1 MPKKYVSKKYE
12 DFSEFNHVWCF
23 DVLDSNYKFIKLN
36 NLCAGDTDSGYF
48 DISDKLSD
56 YNIDEIVDVSDDLVE
71 VVDQKFPDFLR
82 LAFNCPE
89 DRLRS
94 VRTEREVVS
103 DRSFFVTKK
112 RYAMHI
118 VDDEGKRVDKM
129 KITGLEVKKS
139 DTSKSAKRFLRK
151 CIDMIIDGCTREE
164 LLAYKNE
171 FKKEFFTLGISE
183 IGVPMPA
190 KKLTKYKN
198 EYDASGSMKGF
209 PYHYRAA
216 LFYNGLCGQEDRE
229 IYAGEKF
236 YVCNIKN
243 PDSKY
248 MAIPVALNKMPSF
261 IDDVIVDYEAMWKK
275 TDKKISNYMES
286 LGWDL
291 KSRMDNQAASLF
303 GV

>member
-1 MPKKYVSKKYE
+1 MPREYVSKKYE
-12 DFSEFNHVWCF
+12 DFSETNYVWCF
-23 DVLDSNYKFIKLN
+23 DIVDNQYKRIKLN

-48 DISDKLSD
+48 QVSDLLDNSP
-56 YNIDEIVDVSDDLVE
+56 IDEVIDVADDVVQQVDA
-71 VVDQKFPDFLR
+71 KFPDFLK
-82 LAFNCPE
+82 LAFNCPD

-103 DRSFFVTKK
+103 DKSFFVTKK

-118 VDDEGKRVDKM
+118 VDDEGKRVSKM
-129 KITGLEVKKS
+129 KIMGLEVKKS
-139 DTSKSAKRFLRK
+139 DTSKAAKGFLRK
-151 CIDMIIDGCTREE
+151 AIDMIIEGCTREE
-164 LLAYKNE
+164 LLEYKAE
-171 FKKEFFTLGISE
+171 FKKEFFTLGISD

-190 KKLTKYKN
+190 TKLTQYQK
-198 EYDASGSMKGF
+198 EFDASGSLKGF

-216 LFYNGLCGQEDRE
+216 VFYNSLCGDQDRE

-236 YVCNIKN
+236 FVCNIKH

-248 MAIPVALNKMPSF
+248 IALPVALNTMPKF
-261 IDDVIVDYEAMWKK
+261 IEDVNVDYETMWAK
-275 TDKKISNYMES
+275 TDKKITNYMKS

-291 KSRMDNQAASLF
+291 ESRMEQQAASLF

>member
-12 DFSEFNHVWCF
+12 DFSETNHIWCF
-23 DVLDSNYKFIKLN
+23 DIVDDDFKFIKLN

-48 DISDKLSD
+48 DISKKFSD
-56 YNIDEIVDVSDDLVE
+56 YPIDEIVEVADDVVRE
-71 VVDQKFPDFLR
+71 VDRKFPEFLK

-103 DRSFFVTKK
+103 DRSFFATKK

-129 KITGLEVKKS
+129 KIMGLEVKKS
-139 DTSKSAKRFLRK
+139 DTSKAAKRFLRK
-151 CIDMIIDGCTREE
+151 CIDMIIDGCSREE
-164 LLAYKNE
+164 LLDYKNE
-171 FKKEFFTLGISE
+171 FKREFFTLGISE

-190 KKLTKYKN
+190 TKLTKYTN
-198 EYDASGSMKGF
+198 ELKCSGSMKGF

-216 LFYNGLCGQEDRE
+216 LFYNFMCGPEDRE
-229 IYAGEKF
+229 VYAGEKF

-248 MAIPVALNKMPSF
+248 IALPVALNKMPSF
-261 IDDVIVDYEAMWKK
+261 IDEVIIDYEAMWKK

-291 KSRMDNQAASLF
+291 KSRMEKQAASLF